1 MLSYKCI
8 RVCLIFLGPSTFKKC
23 EYVLLSYCTLPERKT
38 QEENEWVGFLYV
50 FTSHLSTERT
60 ELMEMKI
67 RGGEI
72 FLKKVEEL
80 WSINFSYLFLRA
92 LMYMLVAF
100 LNYGSSCGSLFD
112 L

>member
-1 MLSYKCI
+1 MFYYHTVLYPKE
-8 RVCLIFLGPSTFKKC
+8 RRRKK
-23 EYVLLSYCTLPERKT
+23 
-38 QEENEWVGFLYV
+38 NEWVGFLYV

-80 WSINFSYLFLRA
+80 WRINFSYLFLRA

-100 LNYGSSCGSLFD
+100 LNYGSSCGSVFD